1 MYPRTKTYTGY
12 TATMQTNLPNL
23 TQNLRLKMH
32 PDARGTFTELYRQE
46 WDTSITPIQWNL
58 VQSNTNVLRGVHV
71 HIKHW
76 DYLIISSGSAIVGLR
91 DLRQHSPTFEQTVM
105 VKQTGEQLCALIIP
119 PGVAHGFYFLEPST
133 HIYAVSEYWNMQD
146 ELGCHWAD
154 PALEMDFT
162 VQQPMLSARDS
173 SAKPFA
179 LLMEQLEPM
188 QKSFVY

>member
-1 MYPRTKTYTGY
+1 
-12 TATMQTNLPNL
+12 MQTNLPNL

-46 WDTSITPIQWNL
+46 WDTSIIPIQWNL
-58 VQSNTNVLRGVHV
+58 VQSNANVLRGVHV

-105 VKQTGEQLCALIIP
+105 IKQSSEQLCALIIP

-133 HIYAVSEYWNMQD
+133 HIYAVSDYWNTQD

-154 PALEMDFT
+154 PDLEMNFT
-162 VQQPMLSARDS
+162 KQQPMLSARDS
-173 SAKPFA
+173 SAEP
-179 LLMEQLEPM
+179 LTVLMNQLEPM